1 MFSYRIDVKPV
12 LENVGGSVDVSD
24 VIDAPELVVG
34 DHAFALLEPAAFRVT
49 VSNAGAGIVAYGS
62 VSARVAVTCSR
73 CLCTFED
80 VLEGEVVGFYLR
92 SGDETSHEEEAEQVD
107 SEGAI
112 DIGPALMAALVI
124 EAPFAPLHDP
134 ECAGLCATCGA
145 DLNTETCSCDQAASD
160 EHPFA
165 ALKSLLDEADDTD

>member
-1 MFSYRIDVKPV
+1 MFTYRIDVKPV
-12 LENVGGSVDVSD
+12 LENVGGSVDVADIID
-24 VIDAPELVVG
+24 VSELVVG

-62 VSARVAVTCSR
+62 ISARVSATCSR

-80 VLEGEVVGFYLR
+80 ILEGEVVGFYVR
-92 SGDETSHEEEAEQVD
+92 SADETPHEEEAERVD
-107 SEGAI
+107 SEGVI

-145 DLNTETCSCDQAASD
+145 DLNTETCHCDKAVSD
-160 EHPFA
+160 EHPFV
-165 ALKSLLDEADDTD
+165 ALKDLLGDADSTD